1 MLGQSHLELLQSF
14 FPFDKVC
21 KNREKTKILLTH
33 SHKCIS
39 LNCQKN
45 TKVVNASVKGAID
58 IKLNECIVWRRNCQI
73 MFHSGTDH
81 RVCVWS
87 GANYLLCIVLI
98 NPSMFNIQWS
108 ASTLTFAKRNL
119 CKSHPSWLG
128 CVKYS
133 CSYVF

>member
-1 MLGQSHLELLQSF
+1 MLGQSYLELLQSF

-21 KNREKTKILLTH
+21 KNREKQKIHMILSTH

-128 CVKYS
+128 LRRM
-133 CSYVF
+133 FM